1 VLCRCSL
8 GLILLEPALTFAQ
21 LFCTWYYIPFYF
33 ASVLLKSPIAL
44 GVELLPL
51 FCSLLPGFAIVS
63 QVITYYGHFRWAICC
78 GWVLTTIG
86 VSLFILLDENTKTSF
101 WVAVSL
107 IFGVGNG
114 MLLSA
119 INFGIQTLVRTEDA
133 GRAAS
138 MYTFMR
144 SLGMA
149 IGVAVGGTV
158 FQNVMTHKIREL
170 GLSENIVQE
179 AEGYIA
185 VLKTLA
191 KSDPIRIKA
200 TQAYVYGFHGVFVV
214 LTGISLLGLFAGY
227 FVRRDSLDSV
237 LNSNY
242 ELSN

>member
-1 VLCRCSL
+1 M
-8 GLILLEPALTFAQ
+8 
-21 LFCTWYYIPFYF
+21 YYIPFYL

-51 FCSLLPGFAIVS
+51 FCSLLPGFAIAS
-63 QVITYYGHFRWAICC
+63 QVITHCGHFRWAICC

-86 VSLFILLDENTKTSF
+86 VSLFILLDENTTTSF
-101 WVAVSL
+101 WVAISL
-107 IFGVGNG
+107 VFGVGNG

-133 GRAAS
+133 GRAVS

-149 IGVAVGGTV
+149 IGVAVEGTV
-158 FQNVMTHKIREL
+158 FQNVMTYKIREL
-170 GLSENIVQE
+170 KLSESIVQE

-200 TQAYVYGFHGVFVV
+200 T
-214 LTGISLLGLFAGY
+214 
-227 FVRRDSLDSV
+227 
-237 LNSNY
+237 
-242 ELSN
+242 